1 MEKRM
6 IIGYVLFFILLIL
19 SIFEYINYS
28 LFFMVIV
35 IYIAIN
41 TILNSYD
48 DTSENNKNRVTLLG
62 ILLVIFSY
70 SHFSSQ
76 TENYQRVKQAM
87 NECYKFSND
96 SSLCDKIYSILEPE
110 PEDISK

>member
-1 MEKRM
+1 M
-6 IIGYVLFFILLIL
+6 I
-19 SIFEYINYS
+19 
-28 LFFMVIV
+28 IV

-41 TILNSYD
+41 TMLNSYV
-48 DTSENNKNRVTLLG
+48 DTSENNKNRVTILG
-62 ILLVIFSY
+62 ILLIIFSY

-76 TENYQRVKQAM
+76 TENYKRVKQAM

-96 SSLCDKIYSILEPE
+96 SSLCDKMNSILKPA